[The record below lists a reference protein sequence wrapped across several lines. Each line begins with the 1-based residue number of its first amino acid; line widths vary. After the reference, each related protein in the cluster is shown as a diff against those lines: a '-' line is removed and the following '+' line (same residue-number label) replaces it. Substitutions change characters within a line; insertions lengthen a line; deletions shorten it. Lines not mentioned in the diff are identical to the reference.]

1 MGRCASTSRSTALLA
16 RHPRRG
22 AADELS
28 YAWHEHGF
36 ALYSMRS
43 ERVSRLYLRVRTAA
57 ERRQG
62 VGWGTVFPPSW
73 REYGNTR
80 RV

>member
-1 MGRCASTSRSTALLA
+1 MRVRAGLPLSWLGILA
-16 RHPRRG
+16 EAPP
-22 AADELS
+22 ATDELS